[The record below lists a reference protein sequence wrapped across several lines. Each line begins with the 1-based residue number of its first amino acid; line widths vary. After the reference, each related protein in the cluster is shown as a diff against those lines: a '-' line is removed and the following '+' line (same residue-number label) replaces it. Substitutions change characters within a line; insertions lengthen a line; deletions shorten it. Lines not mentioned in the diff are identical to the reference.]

1 MRCIIY
7 KSLKKT
13 DMYLYLR
20 EDAPF
25 ESLPAALLG
34 LFGRA
39 EEVMRLE
46 LSSARRLVREDVVVV
61 IENLTT
67 QGYHLQLPPVEA

>member
-20 EDAPF
+20 EDAAL

-39 EEVMRLE
+39 EEVMRLQ
-46 LSSARRLVREDVVVV
+46 LSPARRLAREDVVVV
-61 IENLTT
+61 IENLMT
-67 QGYHLQLPPVEA
+67 QGYHLQLPPVDA